1 VADGRR
7 DDDDR
12 SSPDVGST
20 LGMLEWKSRA
30 VDEALALL
38 NAEQDEDLQIA
49 DL

>member
-1 VADGRR
+1 MADIRPG
-7 DDDDR
+7 DDDR

-20 LGMLEWKSRA
+20 LGMLERKFRA

-38 NAEQDEDLQIA
+38 NPVQDDDMQIA